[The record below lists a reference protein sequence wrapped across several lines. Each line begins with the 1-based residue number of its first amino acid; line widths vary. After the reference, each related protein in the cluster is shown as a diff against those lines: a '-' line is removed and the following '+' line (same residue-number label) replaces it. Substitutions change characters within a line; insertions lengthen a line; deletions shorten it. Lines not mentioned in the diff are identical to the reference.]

1 MAPIDSGPLAG
12 CNIDQNG
19 NCADPN
25 LQPGRSTGNNT
36 FITISKEI
44 HTLNDAILAA
54 AKELSTRLKER
65 RRIIYVVT
73 DSDIYAEGGVNSI
86 EKGCAKIAEE
96 ARTQCTLGYLSHKC
110 VGTGLLLKQ
119 DSTTCRSAA
128 AAFLHGCE
136 VTARRTGS
144 CHALLLTAIGPRLSL
159 YYAWFSK
166 PFSPIEHI

>member
-1 MAPIDSGPLAG
+1 MLWRARVAAHWSCADLMVPVNSGPLAG
-12 CNIDQNG
+12 GNIYRNG
-19 NCADPN
+19 NCGADSN

-96 ARTQCTLGYLSHKC
+96 ARTQYTLGYLSHESIYDGKY
-110 VGTGLLLKQ
+110 
-119 DSTTCRSAA
+119 RSIDVR
-128 AAFLHGCE
+128 FDRPVMV
-136 VTARRTGS
+136 VTAKPG
-144 CHALLLTAIGPRLSL
+144 
-159 YYAWFSK
+159 YYPSAQDYK
-166 PFSPIEHI
+166 